1 MPQDLP
7 GEAAEL
13 FGGLIVSESSIIG
26 RHRASLRGGFTL
38 IEAVAALAVA
48 SIALLALLHLQL
60 VSIHTA
66 DKAQVMTRAVL
77 LAQEKMAEALSAGYP
92 PMGTKA
98 GTAETC
104 GDQFTWRVEVTD
116 APLSKLVVAGAA
128 RQSHGPLVRGDHL
141 RQLTVDVSW
150 QRGPGEKRICLTT
163 YVAEN
168 RIREG

>member
-77 LAQEKMAEALSAGYP
+77 LAQAKMAEVLSSGYP
-92 PMGTKA
+92 PVGVQSDTVE
-98 GTAETC
+98 AE
-104 GDQFTWRVEVTD
+104 GDQLTWRVEVTD
-116 APLSKLVVAGAA
+116 APLPLSYRPPGGRDRARKL
-128 RQSHGPLVRGDHL
+128 S
-141 RQLTVDVSW
+141 VDVTW
-150 QRGPGEKRICLTT
+150 QEGPGEKHIGLTT

-168 RIREG
+168 TIREG